1 MKGVILA
8 GGTGSRLFP
17 LTSGIS
23 KQLLPVYDKP
33 LIYYPLS
40 ILMIAGIRDIL
51 IITTQNDQN
60 NFIRAL
66 GNGSQ
71 FGIKL
76 SYLSQSSP
84 KGIAHGL
91 IIAEEFIAKQKVCM
105 VLGDNIFWGHG
116 FSKQLEQDSQ
126 NLRGARIFAYQVK
139 NPTSFGVVDF
149 DEKNQALCIEE
160 KPINP
165 KSNFAVTGLY
175 FYDENVSEIAKS
187 VKPSIRGELE
197 ISSLNQIYINMGLLD
212 VSILGRGFAWLDTGT
227 HENLFEAATFVNSIE
242 KRQGLKIACLEEI
255 GWRKGWIDSE
265 QLKKNVKKC
274 QNSDYGKYINSLLR
288 NVEK

>member
-1 MKGVILA
+1 MKGIVLA

-51 IITTQNDQN
+51 IITTQSDKN

-66 GNGSQ
+66 GDGSR
-71 FGIKL
+71 FGLKL
-76 SYLSQSSP
+76 SYLCQSSP

-91 IIAEEFIAKQKVCM
+91 IIAEEFIEKQKVCM
-105 VLGDNIFWGHG
+105 ILGDNIFWGHG
-116 FSKQLEQDSQ
+116 FSKQLEENSK

-139 NPTSFGVVDF
+139 DPTSFGVVDF
-149 DEKNQALCIEE
+149 DERNQAISIEE
-160 KPINP
+160 KPKIP

-175 FYDENVSEIAKS
+175 FYDRNASEIAKTI
-187 VKPSIRGELE
+187 KPSKRGELE
-197 ISSLNQIYINMGLLD
+197 ITSLNQIYIDMGLLD
-212 VSILGRGFAWLDTGT
+212 VSVLGIVW
-227 HENLFEAATFVNSIE
+227 EAIFD
-242 KRQGLKIACLEEI
+242 K
-255 GWRKGWIDSE
+255 
-265 QLKKNVKKC
+265 
-274 QNSDYGKYINSLLR
+274 
-288 NVEK
+288 